1 MTKKAGY
8 VTIFGKPNAG
18 KSTLINA
25 LLNYNLSIV
34 NRKVQTTRNKILGIL
49 TEDNYQIVFID
60 TPGTLEPEYELQK
73 FMLSEIKTSLDEAD
87 VIIHIVDS
95 AKINFEDLKKIN
107 DDYRSSFT
115 GKKKIMVLN
124 KIDLIEKD
132 RLLPIMQRLSVEF
145 DYDEIVPVSALERE
159 NVSELKALVVKYLPE
174 GEFFYDEETLTDKPE
189 KFFIAEI
196 IREKILSFYHEE
208 IPYSVIVDITEFKER
223 SDNLIYINADII
235 LERESQK
242 IIVIGKKGIG
252 MKRLG
257 EKARKDIENF
267 LNKKVY
273 LELFVKVRK
282 DWRNNKA
289 FIKDSMSR
297 NIPS

>member
-1 MTKKAGY
+1 MPKKAGY

-145 DYDEIVPVSALERE
+145 DYDEIVPVSALENE
-159 NVSELKALVVKYLPE
+159 NVTELKALVVKYLPE

-196 IREKILSFYHEE
+196 IREKILSYYHEE

-223 SDNLIYINADII
+223 SDKLIYINADII